1 MNPATAVV
9 GAAFGLYLAAF
20 AWRPLLYGGLAVQA
34 VYIVL
39 RGVTM
44 GRIPLVGVHDTLNFL
59 AASVVAFGVAVHYS
73 TPQKSAYFRVLA
85 AMAALCTIGAAL
97 EAPHRGY
104 LPPVLKTYWFELHV
118 ALSFFSYAV
127 FAVAAVLGALYL
139 INRDEALERMQYR
152 AIFTGYGLFSIS
164 MIAGGVWAYLAWGTY
179 WLWTPKEIWTTV
191 LWVYYSFYLHARLVR
206 GWQGRT
212 VAALGAVGFVV
223 VLFTYLGV
231 SLLMKSSHSF

>member
-1 MNPATAVV
+1 MIVLPVIAS
-9 GAAFGLYLAAF
+9 FGLYLSGL
-20 AWRPLLYGGLAVQA
+20 AWRPLLYAGLGTQA
-34 VYIVL
+34 AYIIW
-39 RGVTM
+39 RGLTM

-59 AASVVAFGVAVHYS
+59 SASVMVFGLAVHYTS
-73 TPQKSAYFRVLA
+73 RQGAIYFRTLG
-85 AMAALCTIGAAL
+85 AMSLLCTAGAMMQ
-97 EAPHRGY
+97 APHAGY

-127 FAVAAVLGALYL
+127 FAVATVLGVLY
-139 INRDEALERMQYR
+139 IARKDETLERMQYR

-164 MIAGGVWAYLAWGTY
+164 MIAGGIWAYLAWGTY

-191 LWVYYSFYLHARLVR
+191 LWIYYSFYLHARLVR
-206 GWQGRT
+206 GWQGRP
-212 VAALGAVGFVV
+212 VAILGAAGFFV